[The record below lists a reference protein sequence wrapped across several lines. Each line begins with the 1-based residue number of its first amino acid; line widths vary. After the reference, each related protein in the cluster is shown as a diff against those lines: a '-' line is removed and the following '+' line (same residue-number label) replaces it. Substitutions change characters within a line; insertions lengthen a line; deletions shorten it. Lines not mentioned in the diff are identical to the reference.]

1 MQLVHPPLT
10 VVAATISTL
19 LAGSVLAAAPTS
31 QDAVLADETLTVL
44 GQTYR
49 NTATKTRLDPIE
61 TPQAISVVESET
73 LEQRGVSS
81 VSEALRYVPG
91 VNTELRG
98 GAVNRLDL
106 FNIRGFD
113 NYQNFYDGLLLQYN
127 EWNLQPQ
134 IDPVAIEQLEVFK
147 GPTSVLYGSM
157 PPGGMVNLIAKR
169 PQREAKHS
177 VSLAT
182 GTGTLKEM
190 TLDSTGAIND
200 QLAYR
205 VVGLARQKEGQA
217 VTSEEERY
225 VFAPSLDWQLGERTL
240 LNLNLYYQKDPEAG
254 IYTTV
259 PASGSVKSNPLGQL
273 GSDSFLGDQN
283 WNEYNRDVT
292 LLGYKLSHDFNG
304 NWQVLQNARYMD
316 ASAYQRN
323 TYNAALAADNRTLA
337 RNAYLTDEA
346 SKGFVIDNQLAGKV
360 MTGPAQHNLLLG
372 VDYQYLDARILYQDT
387 LDYSAP
393 AIDIFNP
400 DHNQIRPD
408 ALAFS
413 YEDRKTIRQ
422 SQTGV
427 YLQDQ
432 VRLDRLVAIG
442 GARYDSYRMDTDSR
456 GLYLGAASQSLAQ
469 IDQDNLS
476 FRLGALYELDYG
488 LSPYVSYAE
497 SFEPVPG
504 ADKSGKA
511 FDPSTGHQ
519 WEGGLKFLSED
530 MSKTVTISAFHITKE
545 NALVTDPDNVYGP
558 KLQTGEIVSKGIEL
572 EGRADLTNNLDLALS
587 YTRQDME
594 ITRDTTDLQ
603 GKTPVWVPRQMA
615 SLWSNYQAGGS
626 LEGMRVGAGLR
637 YVGEAQ
643 LDAANTDTVPD
654 YVLMDMSASY
664 DLAALSASLKGV
676 GASLSASNLLNKTYY
691 SCYDQ
696 NNCWFGAERNVEARL
711 KYVF

>member
-31 QDAVLADETLTVL
+31 QDAALADETLTVL

-190 TLDSTGAIND
+190 TLDSTGAINE

-393 AIDIFNP
+393 AIDIFDP

-530 MSKTVTISAFHITKE
+530 MSKTATISAFHITKE

-572 EGRADLTNNLDLALS
+572 EGRADLTSRLDLALS

-654 YVLMDMSASY
+654 YLLMDMSASY
-664 DLAALSASLKGV
+664 DLAALSARLKGV
-676 GASLSASNLLNKTYY
+676 GASLSASNLFNKTYY

>member
-19 LAGSVLAAAPTS
+19 LAGSVLAAAPSS
-31 QDAVLADETLTVL
+31 QDAALADETLTVL

-225 VFAPSLDWQLGERTL
+225 VFAPSLDWQLGKRTL

-273 GSDSFLGDQN
+273 GSDTFLGDQN

-442 GARYDSYRMDTDSR
+442 GVRYDSYRMDTDSR

-469 IDQDNLS
+469 VDQDNLS

-530 MSKTVTISAFHITKE
+530 MSKTATISAFHITKE

-558 KLQTGEIVSKGIEL
+558 KLQTGEIVSRGIEL
-572 EGRADLTNNLDLALS
+572 EGRADLTSRLDLALS

-603 GKTPVWVPRQMA
+603 GKTPVWVPKQMA
-615 SLWSNYQAGGS
+615 SLWSNYLPGGS

-654 YVLMDMSASY
+654 YLLMDMSASY
-664 DLAALSASLKGV
+664 DLAALSARLKGV
-676 GASLSASNLLNKTYY
+676 GVSLSASNLLNKTYY

>member
-10 VVAATISTL
+10 VVAATISAL
-19 LAGSVLAAAPTS
+19 LAGSALAAAPLES
-31 QDAVLADETLTVL
+31 QEGAVDETLIVL

-49 NTATKTRLDPIE
+49 NTATKTQLDPIE
-61 TPQAISVVESET
+61 TPQAISVVDSET

-190 TLDSTGAIND
+190 TLDSTGAINE

-273 GSDSFLGDQN
+273 GSDTFLGDEN

-292 LLGYKLSHDFNG
+292 LLGYKLSHDFSD

-323 TYNAALAADNRTLA
+323 TYNAPLAADNRTLA
-337 RNAYLTDEA
+337 RNAYLTDED
-346 SKGFVIDNQLAGKV
+346 SRGFVIDNQLAGKLQ
-360 MTGPAQHNLLLG
+360 TGAAQHNLLLG
-372 VDYQYLDARILYQDT
+372 LDYQYLDAHILYQDT

-393 AIDIFNP
+393 PIDIFNP
-400 DHNQIRPD
+400 DHDQIVPD
-408 ALAFS
+408 SLSFP
-413 YEDRKTIRQ
+413 YQDKKTIRQ

-442 GARYDSYRMDTDSR
+442 GARYDSYRMDTDSDT
-456 GLYLGAASQSLAQ
+456 LYQGAASQSLAR

-488 LSPYVSYAE
+488 FSPYVSYAE

-511 FDPSTGHQ
+511 FDPSTGQQ

-530 MSKTVTISAFHITKE
+530 MSKTFTVAAFHITKE
-545 NALVTDPDNVYGP
+545 NALVTDPDNIYGP

-603 GKTPVWVPRQMA
+603 GKTPVWVPKQMA

-626 LEGMRVGAGLR
+626 LQGMRIGAGLR

-676 GASLSASNLLNKTYY
+676 GASLSASNLFNKTYY

>member
-10 VVAATISTL
+10 VVAATISVL

-31 QDAVLADETLTVL
+31 PDTAIADETLTVL

-49 NTATKTRLDPIE
+49 NTATKTQLEPIE
-61 TPQAISVVESET
+61 TPQAISVVDSET

-98 GAVNRLDL
+98 GAVSRLDL

-127 EWNLQPQ
+127 NWNLQPQ

-177 VSLAT
+177 VSVAT

-190 TLDSTGAIND
+190 TVDSTGAINE

-225 VFAPSLDWQLGERTL
+225 VFAPSLDWQLSDRTL
-240 LNLNLYYQKDPEAG
+240 LNLNLYYQKDPAAG

-273 GSDSFLGDQN
+273 DSDTFLGDEN
-283 WNEYNRDVT
+283 WNQYNRDVA
-292 LLGYKLSHDFNG
+292 LLGYKLSHDFND

-316 ASAYQRN
+316 SSAYQKN

-337 RNAYLTDEA
+337 RNAYLTDEH

-360 MTGPAQHNLLLG
+360 QTGAAQHNLLIG
-372 VDYQYLDARILYQDT
+372 IDYQYLDAKILYKDT

-393 AIDIFNP
+393 PIDIFDP
-400 DHNQIRPD
+400 DHSQIVPSELVFNYQD
-408 ALAFS
+408 QQS
-413 YEDRKTIRQ
+413 IRQ
-422 SQTGV
+422 YQTGF

-432 VRLDRLVAIG
+432 MRLDRLVVIG
-442 GARYDSYRMDTDSR
+442 GARYDSYRMDTDSHS
-456 GLYLGAASQSLAQ
+456 LYMGSASHSLAQ
-469 IDQDNLS
+469 IDQDNVS
-476 FRLGALYELDYG
+476 FRFGGLYELDNG
-488 LSPYVSYAE
+488 FSPYMSYAD

-504 ADKSGKA
+504 ADKNGQA
-511 FDPSTGHQ
+511 FEPSTAQQ
-519 WEGGLKFLSED
+519 WEGGLKYLSED
-530 MSKTVTISAFHITKE
+530 MSKTFTVSAFHITKQ
-545 NALVTDPDNVYGP
+545 NALVTDPDNIYGP

-572 EGRADLTNNLDLALS
+572 EGRADLTDNLDLAFS
-587 YTRQDME
+587 YTRLDME

-603 GKTPVWVPRQMA
+603 GKTPVWVPEQMA
-615 SLWSNYQAGGS
+615 SLWSNYHMSGS
-626 LEGMRVGAGLR
+626 LQGMRIGAGLR

-654 YVLMDMSASY
+654 YLLMDLAASY
-664 DLAALSASLKGV
+664 DLAALSHSLKGV
-676 GASLSASNLLNKTYY
+676 EASLSVSNLFDETYY

-696 NNCWFGAERNVEARL
+696 NNCWFGAERNMEARL

>member
-10 VVAATISTL
+10 LVAATISTL
-19 LAGSVLAAAPTS
+19 LAGSVLAAAPSS
-31 QDAVLADETLTVL
+31 QDAALADETLTVL

-169 PQREAKHS
+169 PQRESNHS
-177 VSLAT
+177 VSVAT
-182 GTGTLKEM
+182 GTGTLKEL

-225 VFAPSLDWQLGERTL
+225 VFAPSLDWQLSERTL

-259 PASGSVKSNPLGQL
+259 PASGSVKPNPLGQL
-273 GSDSFLGDQN
+273 GSDSFLGDEN

-292 LLGYKLSHDFNG
+292 LLGYKLSHDFNA

-511 FDPSTGHQ
+511 FDPATGHQ
-519 WEGGLKFLSED
+519 WEEGLKFLSED
-530 MSKTVTISAFHITKE
+530 MSKTATISAFHITKE

-572 EGRADLTNNLDLALS
+572 EGRVDLTSRLDLALS

-615 SLWSNYQAGGS
+615 SLWSNYLPGGS

-643 LDAANTDTVPD
+643 IDAANTDTVPD
-654 YVLMDMSASY
+654 YLLMDMSASY

-676 GASLSASNLLNKTYY
+676 GVSLSASNLLNKTYY

>member
-10 VVAATISTL
+10 VVAATISAL
-19 LAGSVLAAAPTS
+19 LAGSALAAAPLES
-31 QDAVLADETLTVL
+31 QEGAVDETLIVL

-49 NTATKTRLDPIE
+49 NTATKTQLDPIE
-61 TPQAISVVESET
+61 TPQAISVVDSET

-190 TLDSTGAIND
+190 SLDSTGDINE

-273 GSDSFLGDQN
+273 GSDTFLGDEN

-292 LLGYKLSHDFNG
+292 LLGYKLSHDFSD

-323 TYNAALAADNRTLA
+323 TYNAPLAADNRTLA
-337 RNAYLTDEA
+337 RNAYLTDED
-346 SKGFVIDNQLAGKV
+346 SRGFVIDNQLAGKLQ
-360 MTGPAQHNLLLG
+360 TGAAQHNLLLG
-372 VDYQYLDARILYQDT
+372 LDYQYLDAHILYQDT

-393 AIDIFNP
+393 PIDIFNP
-400 DHNQIRPD
+400 NHDQIVPD
-408 ALAFS
+408 SLSFP
-413 YEDRKTIRQ
+413 YQDKKTIRQ

-442 GARYDSYRMDTDSR
+442 GARYDSYRMDTESDT
-456 GLYLGAASQSLAQ
+456 LYQGAASQSLAR

-488 LSPYVSYAE
+488 FSPYVSYAE

-511 FDPSTGHQ
+511 FDPSTGQQ

-530 MSKTVTISAFHITKE
+530 MSKTATISAFHITKE
-545 NALVTDPDNVYGP
+545 NALVTDPDNIYGP

-603 GKTPVWVPRQMA
+603 GKTPVWVPKQMA

-626 LEGMRVGAGLR
+626 LQGMRIGAGLR

>member
-10 VVAATISTL
+10 VVAATISAL
-19 LAGSVLAAAPTS
+19 LAGSALAAAPLES
-31 QDAVLADETLTVL
+31 QEGAVDETLIVL

-49 NTATKTRLDPIE
+49 NTATKTQLDPIE
-61 TPQAISVVESET
+61 TPQAISVVDSET

-190 TLDSTGAIND
+190 TLDSTGAINE

-273 GSDSFLGDQN
+273 GSDTFLGDEN

-292 LLGYKLSHDFNG
+292 LLGYKLSHDFSD

-323 TYNAALAADNRTLA
+323 TYNAPLAADNRTLA
-337 RNAYLTDEA
+337 RNAYLTDED
-346 SKGFVIDNQLAGKV
+346 SRGFVIDNQLAGKLQ
-360 MTGPAQHNLLLG
+360 TGAAQHNLLLG
-372 VDYQYLDARILYQDT
+372 LDYQYLDAHILYQDT

-393 AIDIFNP
+393 PIDIFNP
-400 DHNQIRPD
+400 NHDQIVPD
-408 ALAFS
+408 SLSFP
-413 YEDRKTIRQ
+413 YQDKKTIRQ

-442 GARYDSYRMDTDSR
+442 GARYDSYRMDTDSDT
-456 GLYLGAASQSLAQ
+456 LYQGAASQSLAR

-488 LSPYVSYAE
+488 FSPYVSYAE

-511 FDPSTGHQ
+511 FDPSTGQQ

-530 MSKTVTISAFHITKE
+530 MSKTFTVAAFHITKE
-545 NALVTDPDNVYGP
+545 NALVTDPDNIYGP

-603 GKTPVWVPRQMA
+603 GKTPVWVPKQMA

-626 LEGMRVGAGLR
+626 LQGMRIGAGLR

-676 GASLSASNLLNKTYY
+676 GASLSASNLFNKTYY

>member
-1 MQLVHPPLT
+1 MYATHPPLT
-10 VVAATISTL
+10 LVAATLSAL
-19 LAGSVLAAAPTS
+19 LAGPVQAAATERPT
-31 QDAVLADETLTVL
+31 QTRADETLTVL
-44 GQTYR
+44 GETYR
-49 NTATKTRLDPIE
+49 NTATKTRLDPLV
-61 TPQAISVVESET
+61 TPQAISVVEGDT
-73 LEQRGVSS
+73 LEQRSVSS

-127 EWNLQPQ
+127 DWNLQPQ

-169 PQREAKHS
+169 PQRESRHS
-177 VSLAT
+177 VSVAS
-182 GTGTLKEM
+182 GTGTLKELA
-190 TLDSTGAIND
+190 LDSTGALND
-200 QLAYR
+200 QFAYR
-205 VVGLARQKEGQA
+205 LVGLARQKEGQA

-225 VFAPSLDWQLGERTL
+225 VLAPSLDWQLSDRTL
-240 LNLNLYYQKDPEAG
+240 LNLNLYYQKDPQAG

-273 GSDSFLGDQN
+273 GSDTFLGDEN
-283 WNEYNRDVT
+283 WNHYSREVT
-292 LLGYKLSHDFNG
+292 LLGYKLSHDFSA
-304 NWQVLQNARYMD
+304 NWQLLQNARYMD
-316 ASAYQRN
+316 ASANQQN
-323 TYNAALAADNRTLA
+323 TYNAALAADHRTLA
-337 RNAYLTDEA
+337 RNAYLTDEE
-346 SKGFVIDNQLAGKV
+346 SRGFVIDNQLAGKV
-360 MTGPAQHNLLLG
+360 QTGKAQHNLLLG
-372 VDYQYLDARILYQDT
+372 VDYQYLDARILYRDT
-387 LDYSAP
+387 LDYAAP

-400 DHNQIRPD
+400 NHQQIVPAD
-408 ALAFS
+408 MAFN
-413 YEDRKTIRQ
+413 YQDNRTIRQ
-422 SQTGV
+422 YQSGL

-442 GARYDSYRMDTDSR
+442 GARYDRYRMDTDSR
-456 GLYLGAASQSLAQ
+456 TLYQGAASNSLAQ

-476 FRLGALYELDYG
+476 LRFGALYELDHG

-497 SFEPVPG
+497 SFEPVAG
-504 ADKSGKA
+504 ADKQGQA
-511 FDPSTGHQ
+511 FKPATGRQ

-530 MSKTVTISAFHITKE
+530 MSKTFTASVFHITKQ

-558 KLQTGEIVSKGIEL
+558 KLQTGEMVSKGVEL
-572 EGRADLTNNLDLALS
+572 EGRLDLTSRWDLALS

-594 ITRDTTDLQ
+594 ITRDTTSLQ
-603 GKTPVWVPRQMA
+603 GKTPVWVPKQMA
-615 SLWSNYQAGGS
+615 SLWSNYLPAGP
-626 LEGMRVGAGLR
+626 LEGARLGAGLR

-654 YVLMDMSASY
+654 YLLMDMAASY
-664 DLAALSASLKGV
+664 DLAQLSQRLQGV
-676 GASLSASNLLNKTYY
+676 EASLSASNLFNKTYY

-696 NNCWFGAERNVEARL
+696 NNCWFGAERSVEARL
-711 KYVF
+711 KYAF